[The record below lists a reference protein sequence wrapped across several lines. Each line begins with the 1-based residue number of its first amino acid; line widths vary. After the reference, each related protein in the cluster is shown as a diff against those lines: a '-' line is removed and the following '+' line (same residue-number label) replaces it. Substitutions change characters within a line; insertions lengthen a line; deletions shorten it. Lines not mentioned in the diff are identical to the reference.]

1 MLKKIKAL
9 ILKGLIC
16 NRPPIAEV
24 TSIQS
29 GRSRDRGR

>member
-1 MLKKIKAL
+1 L

-24 TSIQS
+24 TS
-29 GRSRDRGR
+29 R